1 MPPAMPASVPRMR
14 KALLAVISA
23 HAAVREGIA
32 THAEK
37 HEAEI
42 DAKRRKLEENQAITN
57 GIANANRP
65 VQGH

>member
-1 MPPAMPASVPRMR
+1 MPAAIPASVPRMR

-32 THAEK
+32 DHAQK
-37 HEAEI
+37 HEAAI
-42 DAKRRKLEENQAITN
+42 DEKRRKLEENQAITN